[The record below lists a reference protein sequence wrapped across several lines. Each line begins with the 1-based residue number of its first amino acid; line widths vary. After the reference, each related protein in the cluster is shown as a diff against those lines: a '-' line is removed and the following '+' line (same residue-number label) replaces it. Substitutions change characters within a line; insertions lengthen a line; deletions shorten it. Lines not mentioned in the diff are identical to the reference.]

1 MSSYSELLDLFNKCY
16 ETRKCTDISNCNYC
30 YFSKYT
36 EMLIN
41 VISVVNR
48 SYKDLNNTVDLSLIR
63 DYMDKYEDDEM
74 LIITKNSIDKIKNS
88 DNEKEYIDNF
98 IIMNYKD
105 KDIIIIHHVK
115 INLYNN
121 LNIKYNKYLD
131 DDLNE
136 EEEQFLNL
144 NNIKRYGEIWFLNV
158 NNKPHYQFNCT
169 LTIQSMYIDLSWLIS
184 DYLHLD
190 DGNDPTPSLRRI
202 KFI

>member
-88 DNEKEYIDNF
+88 DNEKEYIDWFPQIPDEHAHITYLFSKGYDNEL
-98 IIMNYKD
+98 
-105 KDIIIIHHVK
+105 K
-115 INLYNN
+115 ITH
-121 LNIKYNKYLD
+121 
-131 DDLNE
+131 
-136 EEEQFLNL
+136 
-144 NNIKRYGEIWFLNV
+144 GESEKATTFTN
-158 NNKPHYQFNCT
+158 
-169 LTIQSMYIDLSWLIS
+169 
-184 DYLHLD
+184 
-190 DGNDPTPSLRRI
+190 
-202 KFI
+202 

>member
-1 MSSYSELLDLFNKCY
+1 MSSYSELLALFNKCY
-16 ETRKCTDISNCNYC
+16 ETRKYTGITNCNHC

-36 EMLIN
+36 KMSVN

-48 SYKDLNNTVDLSLIR
+48 SYKDINNTEDLSLIR
-63 DYMDKYEDDEM
+63 EYMDKCEDDEM
-74 LIITKNSIDKIKNS
+74 LIMTKNSIDKIKYN
-88 DNEKEYIDNF
+88 DKDFIDD
-98 IIMNYKD
+98 ILINYKD

-121 LNIKYNKYLD
+121 LNIEYNEYLD
-131 DDLNE
+131 DNLNE
-136 EEEQFLNL
+136 SEEQFIKL

-184 DYLHLD
+184 EYLDLD